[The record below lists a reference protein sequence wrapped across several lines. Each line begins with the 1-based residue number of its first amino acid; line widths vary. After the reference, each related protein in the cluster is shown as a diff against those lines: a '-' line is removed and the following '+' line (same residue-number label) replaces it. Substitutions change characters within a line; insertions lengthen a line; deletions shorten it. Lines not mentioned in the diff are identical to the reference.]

1 MAGVGKGSLG
11 SPAIFVDT
19 GALVARYLENDGYHR
34 EAVEG
39 WRQVARRGG
48 RWFTSNLVLSEA
60 FTLLARRAG
69 HAFAAT
75 RAKTLY
81 RSERAVV
88 LRPSEE
94 DEVAALALMERFAD
108 QRVSFADC
116 VSFVLMN
123 NHRLRRAFTFDHH
136 FALAGFAMLPA
147 YGGAGWVMEPPAPY
161 DLSKPDSAE

>member
-1 MAGVGKGSLG
+1 M
-11 SPAIFVDT
+11 IFVDT
-19 GALVARYLENDGYHR
+19 GAFVARYLAGDAYHQ

-39 WRQVARRGG
+39 WRELQRRGG
-48 RWFTSNLVLSEA
+48 RWCTSNLVLSEA

-75 RAKTLY
+75 RAHTIY

-94 DEVAALALMERFAD
+94 EEIEALGEMKRYAD

-116 VSFVLMN
+116 VSFVLMR
-123 NHRLRRAFTFDHH
+123 HHGLTRAFTFDRH
-136 FALAGFAMLPA
+136 FALAGFGVLPA
-147 YGGAGWVMEPPAPY
+147 YGGAAWVMERGEGY
-161 DLSKPDSAE
+161 DPRGGEPETG

>member
-1 MAGVGKGSLG
+1 M
-11 SPAIFVDT
+11 IFVDT
-19 GALVARYLENDGYHR
+19 GAFVARYLTQDGLHE
-34 EAVEG
+34 EALEG
-39 WRQVARRGG
+39 WRELQRRGG

-69 HAFAAT
+69 HGFAVA
-75 RAKTLY
+75 RAHTIY

-94 DEVAALALMERFAD
+94 DEVAALDLMKRYAD

-116 VSFVLMN
+116 VSFVLMR
-123 NHRLRRAFTFDHH
+123 HHGLTRAFTFDRH

-147 YGGAGWVMEPPAPY
+147 YGGAGWIMEPGVEYEPY
-161 DLSKPDSAE
+161 GPEEGGEE